1 MIVYVLN
8 VELWRKAYNMLTP
21 DEIHKRHS
29 YQRPTEAA
37 AQMHEWVNGL
47 TEMLAR
53 NFEDR
58 LPEGREKALVHT
70 HLEEVRFWAN
80 AAIARNHEKL

>member
-1 MIVYVLN
+1 MMN
-8 VELWRKAYNMLTP
+8 A

-29 YQRPTEAA
+29 YQKPTEKAA
-37 AQMHEWVNGL
+37 ELHEFVNIT
-47 TEMLAR
+47 TENVALR
-53 NFEDR
+53 FEDM

-80 AAIARNHEKL
+80 ASIARNHDKL

>member
-1 MIVYVLN
+1 
-8 VELWRKAYNMLTP
+8 MLSP

-29 YQRPTEAA
+29 YQKPTERAA
-37 AQMHEWVNGL
+37 EMHNIVNGI
-47 TEMLAR
+47 TEDAAVK
-53 NFEDR
+53 FEDM

-70 HLEEVRFWAN
+70 HLEEARFWAN